1 MRSKMEKRL
10 SPLDFKWLSGEL
22 ETYFGPLGEFIADH
36 KWVDEGSIIDHVG
49 IKAYDKADYESC
61 LSAAMAASS
70 DLYEIEM
77 NNRRIAIIVLT
88 QPLDI
93 MGQGIRY
100 IELMEPRPEKVGN
113 DTVGL
118 DHTEVYVPDFES
130 AVGLVDSSGEAHEYY
145 DNGHHKAL
153 VFKIGKNGEE
163 IKISDT
169 PIQRGIEDELSSG
182 ELKKLK

>member
-1 MRSKMEKRL
+1 MEKRL

-22 ETYFGPLGEFIADH
+22 ETYFNSLGEFIANHRWIDD
-36 KWVDEGSIIDHVG
+36 KFSIDHVG
-49 IKAYDKADYESC
+49 IKAYDMADYEAC
-61 LSAAMAASS
+61 LSVVKAVAR

-77 NNRRIAIIVLT
+77 NNRRIAIAVLAEI
-88 QPLDI
+88 LDVA
-93 MGQGIRY
+93 GKGIRY
-100 IELMEPRPEKVGN
+100 IELMEPRPEKVGR

-118 DHTEVYVPDFES
+118 DHTEIYVPDFETT
-130 AVGLVDSSGEAHEYY
+130 LRIVDSSGEMHEYY

-153 VFKIGKNGEE
+153 VFKIGRNGEE

-169 PIQRGIEDELSSG
+169 PIEKVIEDELLSG